1 MTPIG
6 DDDLQAYL
14 DRRMADDPQGD
25 ARLQAVEDYLAA
37 HPDAARTMARDREI
51 GDALRA
57 ALQAK
62 FAEPLPPYLRISQIR
77 LSHRQRVKRQL
88 RFAAAMAVVLLAG
101 AAAGWTARGLATP
114 ASIGAATESVANLGF
129 TRDALAAYRTYV
141 VEKRHAVEVDATQ
154 EQHLVTWLSKRLG
167 RPLHAPALD
176 AYGFH
181 LMGGR
186 LLPALDA
193 EDGSGVA
200 AAQFMYE
207 SEDGRR
213 MTLYV
218 RSGTEKTGVGAETAF
233 RFQQSGDTAT
243 FAWIDRGFGFALTAP
258 TERAKLL
265 PIAEAIYQAYEA
277 DSAQSG
283 SGASGG

>member
-14 DRRMADDPQGD
+14 DGRLDGDRRA
-25 ARLQAVEDYLAA
+25 AVETYLTANPETAA
-37 HPDAARTMARDREI
+37 KLARDREI
-51 GDALRA
+51 FEGLRA

-62 FAEPLPPYLRISQIR
+62 FAEPLPPHLRMAEIR
-77 LSHRQRVKRQL
+77 FARRHRSLRQL
-88 RFAAAMAVVLLAG
+88 RLAAALGFVLLAG
-101 AAAGWTARGLATP
+101 LLGGWVARGTLAP
-114 ASIGAATESVANLGF
+114 SAGSASTGSVAGLGF

-141 VEKRHAVEVDATQ
+141 VEKRHAVEVDASQ
-154 EQHLVTWLSKRLG
+154 ETHLVTWLSKRLG

-186 LLPALDA
+186 LLPALDTA
-193 EDGSGVA
+193 DDGSVA

-218 RSGTEKTGVGAETAF
+218 RAGSGAETAF
-233 RFQQSGDTAT
+233 RFQESGDTAT
-243 FAWIDRGFGFALTAP
+243 FAWIDQGFGFALTAP
-258 TERAKLL
+258 TDRAKLL
-265 PIAEAIYQAYEA
+265 PIAEAIYQAYE
-277 DSAQSG
+277 
-283 SGASGG
+283 